1 MTPDPSPVSPEPEA
15 ADTGAAPGASAA
27 AAAPD
32 APGPRAHI
40 LVAAVGGGAC
50 ATLGRALA
58 NWPDAPETAAI
69 NTDARALAQ
78 CGVSR
83 TLVIGQ
89 KVAKGLGAGGDTDI
103 GRMAANEDAD
113 SLRALVSGHQL
124 LLLLVGLGGGA
135 GTGSAPVLARI
146 ASEEGLLVFAFATL
160 PFAFEGDNRAA
171 QAKEGLEA
179 LKAACDAVI
188 VLPNQHLVGLLPPDA
203 SLPQSFTFADRMM
216 LAGVRGLWTLLA
228 ENNMMNLDFSDVQT
242 LVEYND
248 NLCVF
253 GYSETAGPGK
263 ADKALDALLHGPM
276 LDSGKILANAG
287 AVLLN
292 VIGGPDLAVSELD
305 TVRRGIADVMRPG
318 GNLTVGAAILPD
330 WHGRL
335 ALTVLTAERWMPIPA
350 DGESLTLSLESPTP
364 ATPSSRR
371 KRTRK
376 AAAAQ
381 PPLPSPSP
389 SPFQD
394 TSPTL
399 HDGADLDIPTYIRQ
413 GKRISG

>member
-1 MTPDPSPVSPEPEA
+1 MDGQPENIQPAE
-15 ADTGAAPGASAA
+15 DASAA
-27 AAAPD
+27 AVPS
-32 APGPRAHI
+32 GIRSQI

-58 NWPDAPETAAI
+58 ADWPHPPETAAI

-78 CGVSR
+78 CGVPR
-83 TLVIGQ
+83 ALVIGQ

-103 GRMAANEDAD
+103 GRMAAQEDAD
-113 SLRALVSGHQL
+113 SLRALVAGHQL
-124 LLLLVGLGGGA
+124 LLLIVGLGGGA
-135 GTGSAPVLARI
+135 GTGIAPVLARI

-160 PFAFEGDNRAA
+160 PFDFEGDNRAA

-179 LKAACDAVI
+179 LKGVCDAVI
-188 VLPNQHLVGLLPPDA
+188 VLPNQHLAGLLPPDA
-203 SLPQSFTFADRMM
+203 SLPESFTFADRMM

-253 GYSETAGPGK
+253 GYSETSGPGK
-263 ADKALDALLHGPM
+263 AEKALDALLHGPM
-276 LDSGKILANAG
+276 LDSGKVLANAG

-292 VIGGPDLAVSELD
+292 VIGGPDLAVSELNA
-305 TVRRGIADVMRPG
+305 VRRGIAEVMRPG

-335 ALTVLTAERWMPIPA
+335 ALTVLTAERWMPLPA
-350 DGESLTLSLESPTP
+350 EGEGLTLSLQAEDP
-364 ATPSSRR
+364 AETTASGRR
-371 KRTRK
+371 KRSRK
-376 AAAAQ
+376 ASRNQQASLPLAQ
-381 PPLPSPSP
+381 DQG
-389 SPFQD
+389 PFKD
-394 TSPTL
+394 TNPTV

>member
-1 MTPDPSPVSPEPEA
+1 MPTDPAISPDADPASPAPAPSPR
-15 ADTGAAPGASAA
+15 AD
-27 AAAPD
+27 
-32 APGPRAHI
+32 I

-58 NWPDAPETAAI
+58 DWPRPPEAAAI
-69 NTDARALAQ
+69 NTDAQALAQ
-78 CGVSR
+78 CGVPR

-135 GTGSAPVLARI
+135 GTGIAPILARI

-179 LKAACDAVI
+179 LKSACDAVI

-203 SLPQSFTFADRMM
+203 SLPASFAFADRMM

-228 ENNMMNLDFSDVQT
+228 ENNLMNLDFSDVQT

-253 GYSETAGPGK
+253 GYSETTGPGK

-276 LDSGKILANAG
+276 LDSGKVLANAG

-292 VIGGPDLAVSELD
+292 VIGGPDLAVSELN
-305 TVRRGIADVMRPG
+305 TVRQGIADVMRPG
-318 GNLTVGAAILPD
+318 GNLTVGAAILND

-335 ALTVLTAERWMPIPA
+335 ALTVLTAERWMPLPA
-350 DGESLTLSLESPTP
+350 EGEPLTLSLQSQPPT
-364 ATPSSRR
+364 TPSSRR
-371 KRTRK
+371 KRK
-376 AAAAQ
+376 KG
-381 PPLPSPSP
+381 PLPSQPTLPTPTP
-389 SPFQD
+389 SPFKD
-394 TSPTL
+394 TDPTL
-399 HDGADLDIPTYIRQ
+399 HDGEDLDIPTYLRQ

>member
-1 MTPDPSPVSPEPEA
+1 MSPDSPLPPAPDADPTASPA
-15 ADTGAAPGASAA
+15 AMAA
-27 AAAPD
+27 AAAT
-32 APGPRAHI
+32 ASPRANI

-58 NWPDAPETAAI
+58 DWPRPPEAAAI
-69 NTDARALAQ
+69 NTDAQALAQ
-78 CGVSR
+78 CGVPR

-135 GTGSAPVLARI
+135 GTGVAPVLARI

-160 PFAFEGDNRAA
+160 PFDFEGDNRAA

-179 LKAACDAVI
+179 LKTACDAVI
-188 VLPNQHLVGLLPPDA
+188 VLPNQHLAGLLPENA
-203 SLPQSFTFADRMM
+203 SLPDSFAFADRMM

-228 ENNMMNLDFSDVQT
+228 ENNLMNLDFSDVQT

-248 NLCVF
+248 NHCVF
-253 GYSETAGPGK
+253 GYSETTGPGK

-330 WHGRL
+330 WTGRL

-350 DGESLTLSLESPTP
+350 DGENLTLSLESPTP
-364 ATPSSRR
+364 TTPSSRR

-376 AAAAQ
+376 AVATQ
-381 PPLPSPSP
+381 PTLPSPSP

-394 TSPTL
+394 TAPTL
-399 HDGADLDIPTYIRQ
+399 HDGEDLDIPTYIRQ

>member
-1 MTPDPSPVSPEPEA
+1 MDDEKLTAETP
-15 ADTGAAPGASAA
+15 AA
-27 AAAPD
+27 AAAPA
-32 APGPRAHI
+32 APGIRSQI

-58 NWPDAPETAAI
+58 DWPDPPETAAI
-69 NTDARALAQ
+69 NTDARALKQ
-78 CGVSR
+78 CGVPR
-83 TLVIGQ
+83 ALVIGQ

-135 GTGSAPVLARI
+135 GTGIAPVLARI

-160 PFAFEGDNRAA
+160 PFDFEGDNRAA

-179 LKAACDAVI
+179 LQGACDAVI
-188 VLPNQHLVGLLPPDA
+188 TLPNQHLVGLLPPNA
-203 SLPQSFTFADRMM
+203 SLPESFNFADRMM

-248 NLCVF
+248 NHCIF
-253 GYSETAGPGK
+253 GYSETSGPGK

-276 LDSGKILANAG
+276 LDSGKVLANAG

-292 VIGGPDLAVSELD
+292 VIGGPDLAVSELN

-335 ALTVLTAERWMPIPA
+335 ALTVLTAEHWMPLPA
-350 DGESLTLSLESPTP
+350 EGESPTLSLQAED
-364 ATPSSRR
+364 PSETTASGRR
-371 KRTRK
+371 KRSRK
-376 AAAAQ
+376 ASRT
-381 PPLPSPSP
+381 PPPPP
-389 SPFQD
+389 PPPPQDQGPFKD
-394 TSPTL
+394 TNPTV
-399 HDGADLDIPTYIRQ
+399 HDGADLDIPTYIRL

>member
-1 MTPDPSPVSPEPEA
+1 MDDAKQPAEA
-15 ADTGAAPGASAA
+15 ASAA
-27 AAAPD
+27 APAAP
-32 APGPRAHI
+32 GIRSQI

-58 NWPDAPETAAI
+58 DWPDPPETAAI
-69 NTDARALAQ
+69 NTDAQALGQ
-78 CGVSR
+78 CGVPR

-135 GTGSAPVLARI
+135 GTGIAPVLARI

-160 PFAFEGDNRAA
+160 PFDFEGDNRAV

-179 LKAACDAVI
+179 LQGACDAVI
-188 VLPNQHLVGLLPPDA
+188 TLPNQHLVGLLPENA
-203 SLPQSFTFADRMM
+203 SLPESFAFADRMM

-248 NLCVF
+248 NHCIF
-253 GYSETAGPGK
+253 GYSETTGPGK

-276 LDSGKILANAG
+276 LDSGKDLANAG

-292 VIGGPDLAVSELD
+292 VIGGPDLAVSELN

-335 ALTVLTAERWMPIPA
+335 ALTVLTAEHWMPLPA
-350 DGESLTLSLESPTP
+350 EGESLTLSLEAESPEET
-364 ATPSSRR
+364 TPSGRR
-371 KRTRK
+371 KRSRK
-376 AAAAQ
+376 AARRQ
-381 PPLPSPSP
+381 QTSLPLNQDQG
-389 SPFQD
+389 PFKD
-394 TSPTL
+394 TNPTV